1 MTFPSP
7 IRDAY
12 ERKRLREDE
21 VLAFL
26 HDGAT
31 VYVNGGTGLPNRF
44 MQLLGDNAGRFADIR
59 LCHPMRREA
68 MKLSSDPCA
77 ADLQDSLYHVS
88 DFTFDKP
95 VREAIRAGRATFRPI
110 QPNLAARHF
119 PYPIDLLV
127 AAASPMDEHGFFS
140 LGAFGGWIRDFI
152 GLAKTIVLEVN
163 PRQPRVHGDNF
174 IHLDRVAGILEA
186 DYALVGIQQ
195 SAAVAGAQEQA
206 IARHVAGIVKDGAT
220 LQVGAGQV
228 PDAVVKLLVDSGR
241 RDIGIHSEALSDW
254 AVDLHEAGIL
264 TNARKSANRGKTVA
278 AMIFGS
284 ERLYRF
290 IHDNPA
296 VEVHPTS
303 HVNDP
308 AVIARN
314 HRPVSINT
322 TIMIDLFGQCAS
334 ESIGPMHYS
343 GTGGQWNFHYG
354 ASLSPEGC
362 AVMALQSTSRGGA
375 ASRIVPTLPPGSI
388 VSIPRN
394 DLHYVATEHGIHDMR
409 GISMEERARRL
420 IALADPRYR
429 DGLER
434 AARDD
439 LRLLRAS
446 TR

>member
-1 MTFPSP
+1 MTIPVAM
-7 IRDAY
+7 RDAY
-12 ERKRLREDE
+12 ARKRLREDQ
-21 VLAFL
+21 VLAYL

-44 MQLLGDNAGRFADIR
+44 MQVLGGNAGRFADMR

-68 MKLSSDPCA
+68 MTLSPDPCA
-77 ADLQDSLYHVS
+77 AELQGSLYHVS

-95 VREAIRAGRATFRPI
+95 VREAIRGGRASYRPI

-119 PYPIDLLV
+119 PYDIDLLV
-127 AAASPMDEHGFFS
+127 ASASPMDDKGWFS
-140 LGAFGGWIRDFI
+140 LGAFGGWIRDFV

-174 IHLDRVAGILEA
+174 IHLDRIAGVLEA
-186 DYALVGIQQ
+186 DYALVGIEQ
-195 SAAVAGAQEQA
+195 SAAVAGANEQA
-206 IARHVAGIVKDGAT
+206 IARHVASIVEDGAT

-264 TNARKSANRGKTVA
+264 TNSRKTANRGKTVA

-290 IHDNPA
+290 IDDNPA

-303 HVNDP
+303 YVNDP

-334 ESIGPMHYS
+334 ESIGPLHYS

-354 ASLSPEGC
+354 ASLAPEGRS
-362 AVMALQSTSRGGA
+362 VMALQSTSRSGT

-394 DLHYVATEHGIHDMR
+394 DLHYVATEHGIQDMR

-420 IALADPRYR
+420 IALADPQYR
-429 DGLER
+429 EALER
-434 AARDD
+434 AARDE
-439 LRLLRAS
+439 LKLFRAS
-446 TR
+446 AR

>member
-1 MTFPSP
+1 MALSSP
-7 IRDAY
+7 IHDAY
-12 ERKRLREDE
+12 ARKCLREE
-21 VLAFL
+21 QLLALL

-44 MQLLGDNAGRFADIR
+44 MQILGGNAGRFADIR

-68 MKLSSDPCA
+68 LTLAPDPCA
-77 ADLQDSLYHVS
+77 PELLGSLYHVS

-95 VREAIRAGRATFRPI
+95 VREAIRAGRASYRPI

-119 PYPIDLLV
+119 PYDIDLLV
-127 AAASPMDEHGFFS
+127 AAASPMDDAGLFS
-140 LGAFGGWIRDFI
+140 LGAFGGWIGDFL
-152 GLAKTIVLEVN
+152 GRAKTIVLEVN
-163 PRQPRVHGDNF
+163 PRQPRVRGDNF
-174 IHLDRVAGILEA
+174 IHLDRVAGVLEA

-195 SAAVAGAQEQA
+195 SAAVAGAAEQA
-206 IARHVAGIVKDGAT
+206 IARHVAGIVQDGAT

-254 AVDLHEAGIL
+254 AVDLHEAGLL
-264 TNARKSANRGKTVA
+264 TNARKTANRGTTVA

-303 HVNDP
+303 YVNDP

-334 ESIGPMHYS
+334 ESIGPQHYS

-354 ASLSPEGC
+354 TSLAPEGC
-362 AVMALQSTSRGGA
+362 AVMALQSTSRGGT
-375 ASRIVPTLPPGSI
+375 ASRIVPTLPAGTI

-409 GISMEERARRL
+409 GISMEERAHRL

-429 DGLER
+429 EGLER
-434 AARDD
+434 AARDE
-439 LRLLRAS
+439 LKLLRAS

>member
-1 MTFPSP
+1 MTVPAAM
-7 IRDAY
+7 RDAY
-12 ERKRLREDE
+12 ARKRLREDQ
-21 VLAFL
+21 VLEFL
-26 HDGAT
+26 QDGAT

-44 MQLLGDNAGRFADIR
+44 MQVLGGNAGRFAGMR

-68 MKLSSDPCA
+68 MALSPDPCA
-77 ADLQDSLYHVS
+77 VELQDSLYHVS

-95 VREAIRAGRATFRPI
+95 VREAIRAGRASFRPI

-119 PYPIDLLV
+119 PYEIDLLV
-127 AAASPMDEHGFFS
+127 ASTSPMDDKGYFS

-152 GLAKTIVLEVN
+152 GLAKSIVLEVN

-174 IHLDRVAGILEA
+174 IHLDRIAGVLEA
-186 DYALVGIQQ
+186 DYALVGIEQ
-195 SAAVAGAQEQA
+195 SGAVAGANEQA
-206 IARHVAGIVKDGAT
+206 IAHHVASIVEDGAT

-241 RDIGIHSEALSDW
+241 RDIGIHSEAMSDW

-264 TNARKSANRGKTVA
+264 TNARKTANRGKTVA

-290 IHDNPA
+290 IDDNPA

-308 AVIARN
+308 EVIARN

-334 ESIGPMHYS
+334 ESIGPLHYS

-354 ASLSPEGC
+354 ASLAPEGR
-362 AVMALQSTSRGGA
+362 AVMALQSTSRGGT

-394 DLHYVATEHGIHDMR
+394 DLHYVATEHGIQDMR

-429 DGLER
+429 EALER
-434 AARDD
+434 AARDE
-439 LRLLRAS
+439 LKLFRAS
-446 TR
+446 AR

>member
-1 MTFPSP
+1 MALNPP

-12 ERKRLREDE
+12 ARKRLGDDQ
-21 VLAFL
+21 VIALL

-44 MQLLGDNAGRFADIR
+44 MQILGGNAGRFADLR

-68 MKLSSDPCA
+68 MTLSPDPCS

-95 VREAIRAGRATFRPI
+95 VREAIRAGRASFRPI

-119 PYPIDLLV
+119 PYDIDLLV

-140 LGAFGGWIRDFI
+140 LGAFGGWIRDFL
-152 GLAKTIVLEVN
+152 GRAKTIVLEVN

-206 IARHVAGIVKDGAT
+206 IARHVAGIVQDGAT

-264 TNARKSANRGKTVA
+264 TNARKTANRGKTVA

-354 ASLSPEGC
+354 ASLAPEGC
-362 AVMALQSTSRGGA
+362 AVMALQSTSRGGT

-394 DLHYVATEHGIHDMR
+394 DLHYVATEHGILDMR

-420 IALADPRYR
+420 IALADPQYR
-429 DGLER
+429 EGLER
-434 AARDD
+434 AARDE
-439 LRLLRAS
+439 LKLLRAHA
-446 TR
+446 R